1 MAPSKLLK
9 CILRIF
15 YFINSIVLR
24 IEASLQTKAKIASE
38 ILKIENLE
46 FFFKENF
53 VFKFLAYVT
62 PRVLMGSL
70 KTVQSIWSN
79 RLLKMTN
86 IHRE

>member
-1 MAPSKLLK
+1 MAPSELLK

-79 RLLKMTN
+79 RLASY
-86 IHRE
+86 

>member
-1 MAPSKLLK
+1 MAPSELLK

-46 FFFKENF
+46 FFLKKILFFN
-53 VFKFLAYVT
+53 FLAYVT
-62 PRVLMGSL
+62 PRVLMASL
-70 KTVQSIWSN
+70 KTFQPIWSN
-79 RLLKMTN
+79 RLASYYS
-86 IHRE
+86 

>member
-1 MAPSKLLK
+1 MAPSELLK

-46 FFFKENF
+46 FFLKKILFFN
-53 VFKFLAYVT
+53 FLAYVT
-62 PRVLMGSL
+62 PRVLMASL
-70 KTVQSIWSN
+70 KTFQPIWYN
-79 RLLKMTN
+79 RLASYYS
-86 IHRE
+86 